1 MNHIES
7 YYKNICEQLQ
17 QQIDLLEKKIEE
29 KKKKLAKGKEKKAAK
44 DYDGDGEIETGKEEY
59 FGSRDK
65 AIKKNMAKKKGLVDK
80 KKKEKLDEGR
90 VIGGGKFLYG
100 GFPRVLNEQE
110 VVDQFNDGDDGQ
122 GPATATDAQEEVL
135 WSNPKLVYRGYRY
148 PSTALMGL
156 AQTADTLQ
164 GQYLSQRAKNKDF
177 EGSAQG
183 KQLGGEL
190 DAARMALYSHP
201 HWNEFRKGSP
211 EKRNAPMKS
220 VTFAPGTVIDTSR
233 EGT

>member
-29 KKKKLAKGKEKKAAK
+29 KKKKLASKGKEKKAAK

-100 GFPRVLNEQE
+100 GFPRVLAEGKE
-110 VVDQFNDGDDGQ
+110 LRMELEKYLGSIVDHGQKLHSTNHPDRMKYGKALNAFTQGNFNNADELIAMGAD
-122 GPATATDAQEEVL
+122 PTAVGKFIAIQT
-135 WSNPKLVYRGYRY
+135 NPEYQDYMKQM
-148 PSTALMGL
+148 A
-156 AQTADTLQ
+156 ANADPT
-164 GQYLSQRAKNKDF
+164 
-177 EGSAQG
+177 
-183 KQLGGEL
+183 LGG
-190 DAARMALYSHP
+190 LYS
-201 HWNEFRKGSP
+201 NE
-211 EKRNAPMKS
+211 
-220 VTFAPGTVIDTSR
+220 
-233 EGT
+233 